1 MTIREVSETYHIS
14 AETIRYYERV
24 GAIPPV
30 TRTPGGIRDFQE
42 EDLNWLSLAICMRNA
57 GLPVEVLIEYLNLYQ
72 AGDSTIPARLEL
84 LKEQKENLLVQRRQ
98 LDETLERLSYKIS
111 RYEAAAETGELSWE
125 AAEPEDSDAK
135 N

>member
-30 TRTPGGIRDFQE
+30 TRTAGGIRDFQE

>member
-30 TRTPGGIRDFQE
+30 TRTAGGIRDFQE

-98 LDETLERLSYKIS
+98 LDETLQRLSYKIS
-111 RYEAAAETGELSWE
+111 RYEAAAETAELSWE
-125 AAEPEDSDAK
+125 AAEPEDGNAK

>member
-30 TRTPGGIRDFQE
+30 TRTAGGIRDFQE

-125 AAEPEDSDAK
+125 AAEPEDGNAK